1 MFESSGSFKTAAD
14 AVTRSLHVF
23 IILRIIKKVAIA
35 SRESILL
42 PKNQI
47 SPSIKQFL
55 ICKIYGVF
63 SFKNLFGF
71 MHGQQTDKASQISLI
86 FSSPIIRQNLI
97 NFCTNKFNLNRRII
111 STSFSAGV
119 PVF

>member
-1 MFESSGSFKTAAD
+1 MFESSGSFKRAAD

-47 SPSIKQFL
+47 SPSIKQSL

-86 FSSPIIRQNLI
+86 FSIDQFFL
-97 NFCTNKFNLNRRII
+97 LQ
-111 STSFSAGV
+111 
-119 PVF
+119 